1 MLNEMRIDDNTQN
14 RLKEFMK
21 KEVFGDCFG
30 ENRGVRKWKNFLID
44 LMSFRNNPL
53 DRFEELL
60 QEKPPIILVSGDA
73 GTIVPF
79 DENGKLLY
87 DFYTQNGG
95 KIELYMKKGGDHHP
109 YGLENNEVIAD
120 FIERY
125 Y

>member
-1 MLNEMRIDDNTQN
+1 MNL
-14 RLKEFMK
+14 L
-21 KEVFGDCFG
+21 
-30 ENRGVRKWKNFLID
+30 D

-73 GTIVPF
+73 YTIVPC
-79 DENGKLLY
+79 DENRKLLY
-87 DFYTQNGG
+87 DFYTQYGG

>member
-1 MLNEMRIDDNTQN
+1 MCCRAVSGCTGSYLSCPACIGKSKIKAFD
-14 RLKEFMK
+14 EF
-21 KEVFGDCFG
+21 C
-30 ENRGVRKWKNFLID
+30 RARKMNLID

-60 QEKPPIILVSGDA
+60 QEKLPIILVSGDA
-73 GTIVPF
+73 DTIVPF